1 LSNVRLTGW
10 DGAISSG
17 DDTDDCGGGGG
28 GGGAAIAAKPADMA
42 DGLYFS
48 GGAAGAGGRG
58 AGTGNRSSSSSSSS
72 SSLAARRAGGR
83 TNKADT
89 LRQIQGTLRRHAPEK
104 LPDAGAL
111 LDAFGGREAE
121 LLRQLQRQYAPR
133 LRSPEYRAASL

>member
-58 AGTGNRSSSSSSSS
+58 AGTGNRSSSSSSS